1 MNFRYLLVTAT
12 LVVACSSCLAQGTIK
27 FTNIGDGLNA
37 PILDADGLPIAAL
50 PDYRVTLYVGSI
62 SDVHSL
68 APVATTF
75 LTSPGY
81 FGQGQTDVVLPSFPP
96 GSALFLQVRL
106 WNTDG
111 GAFGNFE
118 IASEHGVWPQAGSAP
133 FVLQA
138 KLGDPNAQ
146 PPIPA
151 PPLYGLQSFAVTPIP
166 EPAATWLLALGLA
179 GLLGVSA
186 TKRCQA

>member
-1 MNFRYLLVTAT
+1 MNTRCLLVVGMFT
-12 LVVACSSCLAQGTIK
+12 VACSSCLAQGTIK
-27 FTNIGDGLNA
+27 FTNIGDGLDA
-37 PILDADGLPIAAL
+37 PIFDVDGLPIAAL
-50 PDYRVTLYVGSI
+50 PDYRVTLFAGSDA
-62 SDVHSL
+62 SSL

-81 FGQGQTDVVLPSFPP
+81 FGEGLAEVVLPNRPP
-96 GSALFLQVRL
+96 GYFGYFRVILWTTGGPRYEAGSFDAAAALGLWPIAASTPFSLQV
-106 WNTDG
+106 
-111 GAFGNFE
+111 
-118 IASEHGVWPQAGSAP
+118 S
-133 FVLQA
+133 
-138 KLGDPNAQ
+138 LGDPDAQ

-179 GLLGVSA
+179 GLLGVTA